1 MANPLC
7 HFELMSNDV
16 DRCREFYG
24 KLFGWK
30 FDDQTM
36 PGYTLIN
43 TGTEPSGGL
52 MAKPDDAPSAGLSV
66 YFQVDDLDAAL
77 EQAKQLGGRVLVP
90 NTPIPNVGAFAMI
103 ADPEGIV
110 MGLLKTN

>member
-1 MANPLC
+1 MPSPLC

-24 KLFGWK
+24 KLFGWQ

-43 TGTEPSGGL
+43 AGTEPTGGL
-52 MAKPDDAPSAGLSV
+52 MPKPADAPNACMSV
-66 YFQVDDLDAAL
+66 YFQVDDVDAAL
-77 EQAKQLGGRVLVP
+77 EQVQELGGRVVVP
-90 NTPIPNVGAFAMI
+90 HTPIPNVGSFAMI

-110 MGLLKTN
+110 LGLLKTN